1 MSEVPVQLVIAAFQD
16 EKGADAALKD
26 LKLAKWQGV
35 IGIQDAAVIRRD
47 KKDKLHV
54 KETGDW
60 GGGKGAVVGG
70 ILGGAIGLLA
80 GPVVLIGAAGAL
92 IGGLAAKM
100 RDSGFSNERLDTVG
114 GALKPGTSAI
124 VAVIEHKWVA
134 EYEKMVAE
142 AGADVMTQAIS
153 EDIAAQLEA
162 GGEVAY
168 TAVKTDDATAIG
180 RQAVSEDKVEIGGLV
195 ITEDGLAFK
204 EAVATEEGI
213 AARQGVIT
221 EEGAAVEEAVITD
234 EGAVLAQD
242 IVTDEGEVA
251 AMAVISPEE
260 DEASEE
266 AENMDEDS
274 QNKVSE
280 A

>member
-1 MSEVPVQLVIAAFQD
+1 MSDVPVQLVIAAFQD

-26 LKLAKWQGV
+26 LKTAKWQGV

-47 KKDKLHV
+47 QKDKLHV

-60 GGGKGAVVGG
+60 GGGKGATLGAV
-70 ILGGAIGLLA
+70 LGGAIGLLA

-100 RDSGFSNERLDTVG
+100 RDSGFSNERLDIIG

-134 EYEKMVAE
+134 EYENMVAE

-153 EDIAAQLEA
+153 EDIAAQLKA

-168 TAVKTDDATAIG
+168 TAISTEEAAVFG
-180 RQAVSEDKVEIGGLV
+180 REAVSEDKVEIGGLV
-195 ITEDGLAFK
+195 ITDEGLAFK
-204 EAVATEEGI
+204 EAVATEDGI
-213 AARQGVIT
+213 AARQGMIT
-221 EEGAAVEEAVITD
+221 EDGAAVEEAVVT
-234 EGAVLAQD
+234 EGGAVLASD
-242 IVTDEGEVA
+242 VATDEGEVA
-251 AMAVISPEE
+251 SMTVITPEDDETAGKAVS
-260 DEASEE
+260 SEE
-266 AENMDEDS
+266 
-274 QNKVSE
+274 
-280 A
+280 